1 MPLSSSSTFAAASSA
16 MDSTPAL
23 GTALFFL
30 AVLALIAVGALGSA
44 LGVIFRV
51 ALYRHSTEGQPAGGF
66 AEQDMVAAFR
76 AGGRGAS

>member
-1 MPLSSSSTFAAASSA
+1 

-51 ALYRHSTEGQPAGGF
+51 ALYRHSTEGQPAGDF